1 MKDIRKNKI
10 FAEDG
15 LTLIVAMDHGATMGP
30 LPGMKDPGKIIASV
44 VQGGADAIMTSYGI
58 ATRFGH
64 LFKRV
69 GLILRLDG
77 GTSGL
82 GDRSTGY
89 MQAVYSVNDA
99 LRIGADGVVC
109 MGFPGSRWEHHT
121 LPYLS
126 QIVAD
131 AHQWGMPVLVEAL
144 PRGFEPKED
153 ARTVENIKTATR
165 IAAELGA
172 DFIKT
177 HYTGTVDSFREVI
190 DSALVPVV
198 VLGGSKMAT
207 DRDVLETVAQ
217 AMQAGARGIAM
228 GRNIW
233 QHPFPEKI
241 TRALRAIIHDG
252 ADVPTATE
260 YLAS

>member
-1 MKDIRKNKI
+1 L
-10 FAEDG
+10 AQ
-15 LTLIVAMDHGATMGP
+15 
-30 LPGMKDPGKIIASV
+30 S
-44 VQGGADAIMTSYGI
+44 
-58 ATRFGH
+58 
-64 LFKRV
+64 
-69 GLILRLDG
+69 
-77 GTSGL
+77 
-82 GDRSTGY
+82 
-89 MQAVYSVNDA
+89 
-99 LRIGADGVVC
+99 
-109 MGFPGSRWEHHT
+109 SR
-121 LPYLS
+121 
-126 QIVAD
+126 
-131 AHQWGMPVLVEAL
+131 
-144 PRGFEPKED
+144 PKED